1 MFLLTFILKLTQKF
15 FNIFKENILLIKDNK
30 QDQDRVQQKIKIIG
44 DSFYGNKPP
53 IYWVKEIE
61 KYIAWERELFNSCS
75 VENMYFLDEYIQKNQ
90 IPPIAQGNIDIV
102 ESTSGGRLLFE
113 FFTDTYV
120 LDPKSEKDIDKDTEF
135 AVKIATL
142 MVLQN
147 FKTMKVEVVQVME
160 FKHNK
165 RNLGFAY
172 YKVYEAVE

>member
-1 MFLLTFILKLTQKF
+1 MFLLTFILKFTKKF
-15 FNIFKENILLIKDNK
+15 FNSFKENISLIKDQK
-30 QDQDRVQQKIKIIG
+30 KDAERLQEKIKIIG

-75 VENMYFLDEYIQKNQ
+75 MENMYFLDEYIQKNQ
-90 IPPIAQGNIDIV
+90 IPPIAQGNIETV

-120 LDPKSEKDIDKDTEF
+120 LNPVSGKDIDKDTEF
-135 AVKIATL
+135 AVKFATL
-142 MVLQN
+142 MVIQN
-147 FKTMKVEVVQVME
+147 FKTIKVEVVQVIE